1 MRIEVA
7 YATPDRQVIIEVDLE
22 ENMTAEQA
30 IRASGITKCFP
41 EIDLSQ
47 TAIGVFSHVCG
58 PGQRLHHGDR
68 VEIYRPLITD
78 PISARRARVQG
89 R

>member
-1 MRIEVA
+1 MPIEVA
-7 YATPDRQVIIEVDLE
+7 YATADRQMIIEVDLE

-30 IRASGITKCFP
+30 IRASEITKCFP
-41 EIDLSQ
+41 EIDLTKS
-47 TAIGVFSHVCG
+47 AIGGFGHVCG
-58 PGQRLHHGDR
+58 LDQRLRHGDR

-78 PISARRARVQG
+78 PISARRARAQK